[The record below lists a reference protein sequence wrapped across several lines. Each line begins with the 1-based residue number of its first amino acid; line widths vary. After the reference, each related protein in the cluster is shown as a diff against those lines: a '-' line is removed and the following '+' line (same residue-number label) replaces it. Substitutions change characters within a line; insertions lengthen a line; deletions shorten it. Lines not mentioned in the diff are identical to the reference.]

1 MLAGA
6 VVTSAASADSP
17 LSGENDDDLGEFF
30 DEDTADDDFDPEKWR
45 NVRLEDVR
53 EDNAI

>member
-1 MLAGA
+1 M
-6 VVTSAASADSP
+6 
-17 LSGENDDDLGEFF
+17 SGENDDDLGEFF